1 MAKILTKKQIFTIP
15 NLLSFFRILLIPA
28 IVVLYC
34 VYDNPTAAILVVVI
48 SGLTDI
54 ADGKIARKF
63 NMISDFGK
71 ILDPIADKLT
81 QAAIALSLQFRFP
94 LMVWL
99 FVLMLI
105 KEVIMSV
112 TGALSVKYTGAV
124 YGANW
129 HGKVVTVLLYVV
141 MVIHMIWSDMPM
153 VVSNGMLLVCVV
165 MMLISLYLYTSQNIK
180 LIKKE
185 KNESVAR

>member
-1 MAKILTKKQIFTIP
+1 MTKILTKNQIFTIP

-28 IVVLYC
+28 IVILYC
-34 VYDNPTAAILVVVI
+34 VHDNSMAAIAVVAL

-81 QAAIALSLQFRFP
+81 QAAIALSLQFKFP
-94 LMVWL
+94 LMRWL

-105 KEVIMSV
+105 KEIIMSV
-112 TGALSVKYTGAV
+112 TGALSIKYTGDV

-129 HGKVVTVLLYVV
+129 HGKVVTVMLYVV

-165 MMLISLYLYTSQNIK
+165 MMLISLYLYTSHNIK

-185 KNESVAR
+185 RKR

>member
-34 VYDNPTAAILVVVI
+34 VYDNPTAAIVVVVI

-112 TGALSVKYTGAV
+112 TGALSVKYTGGV